1 MGYSIVNH
9 VYVVMFF
16 CRKKKKLSV
25 GQICRRL
32 WKLIL
37 GTFSFSIIELFPKKS
52 DMIESTGTSQILCMG
67 EQKQNVHTN
76 LLNGTK

>member
-32 WKLIL
+32 WKLTL

-52 DMIESTGTSQILCMG
+52 DTIESVHLNFYVWVNK
-67 EQKQNVHTN
+67 KQNVHTN
-76 LLNGTK
+76 SLNGTKY